1 MSQTA
6 SADGQPTGLVGNTEA
21 ELGGVG
27 ETIKRQPPFSELPVL
42 PAISLG
48 EAGAA
53 HAPDLVTLSELGRG
67 GMGVVRLAEQRSLGR
82 EVAIKTSHSKDPST
96 ARALVREARIM
107 GALEHPN
114 LVPVHSLGTDQE
126 GTPVLVMK
134 RVEGSSWRELL
145 RNPRTRAGARCW
157 RGIQTRS
164 APTSRS
170 SCRSAARWRSR
181 TTAASFTATSS
192 RTT

>member
-6 SADGQPTGLVGNTEA
+6 SAEGQRTGLVGNTEA

-27 ETIKRQPPFSELPVL
+27 ETIKRQPALAELPVL
-42 PAISLG
+42 PTISLG
-48 EAGAA
+48 EASAT
-53 HAPDLVTLSELGRG
+53 HAPDLVTLRELGRG

-126 GTPVLVMK
+126 GSDGIIFA
-134 RVEGSSWRELL
+134 RAFRQHGA
-145 RNPRTRAGARCW
+145 RTRL
-157 RGIQTRS
+157 QQ
-164 APTSRS
+164 
-170 SCRSAARWRSR
+170 
-181 TTAASFTATSS
+181 
-192 RTT
+192 